1 MSWLFTLALF
11 AIASSSS
18 TDLLIEGATVYVAA
32 DAAPVA
38 ASILSRDGRIVF
50 VGEASEARRRAKDPR
65 VLSVAGATVLPGL
78 ADAHGHLYGLGRSLE
93 IADLKGTA
101 SPAEAARRMAERAAS
116 LPAGAW
122 AAGRG
127 WDQNHWPG
135 KAFPDARDLDTVLA
149 DRPAVAD
156 RVDGHAI
163 WVNTAALKAA
173 GIDAST
179 PDPPGG
185 RILRRPDGSPSGV
198 LVDNAEQLVTR
209 LAAKPSPADFQRR
222 ILAAASAC
230 ARVGLTQV
238 QDASAYDPDE
248 IALLGQLA
256 ARGELPIRI
265 YATVSPEEEPLSK
278 AFARGTRIGRGADF
292 LTVRAIKAYADG
304 ALGSRGAA
312 LLEEYADEPG
322 KTGLLVMTPE
332 RLTQIAREADRRGW
346 QVWIHAI
353 GDRGNRIALDALAAG
368 GGPAARHRI
377 EHAQVI
383 APSDFP
389 RFAREGV
396 IASIQPTHATSDMPW
411 AQARVGPERIKGA
424 YAYRSLARAGA
435 KTAGGSDFP
444 VESENP
450 MLGLYAAVARR
461 DADGKPA
468 GGWRPEEKLSR
479 AEAVALFTSGA
490 AWAAFEEKSRGRI
503 AEGFDADF
511 TVLSDDPLRVA
522 EERIPGLET
531 VATVVGGRV
540 VYARETRR

>member
-1 MSWLFTLALF
+1 VFWLIALAIL
-11 AIASSSS
+11 AAANPASS
-18 TDLLIEGATVYVAA
+18 DLLVEGGTVYVSAES
-32 DAAPVA
+32 APVA
-38 ASILSRDGRIVF
+38 ASVLARDGRILF
-50 VGEASEARRRAKDPR
+50 VGDAAEARRRAKNPR
-65 VLSVAGATVLPGL
+65 VLSVAGATVVPGL
-78 ADAHGHLYGLGRSLE
+78 ADAHGHVYGLGRSLE
-93 IADLKGTA
+93 IADLKGASTA
-101 SPAEAARRMAERAAS
+101 AEAAKRMGRKAAS
-116 LPAGAW
+116 LPPGSW
-122 AAGRG
+122 AMGRG

-135 KAFPDARDLDTVLA
+135 KAFPDARDLDAVLA

-156 RVDGHAI
+156 RVDGHAV

-173 GIDAST
+173 GIDATT

-198 LVDNAEQLVTR
+198 LVDNAEQLVWKV
-209 LAAKPSPADFQRR
+209 AEKPSPEDFPRR
-222 ILAAASAC
+222 FLAGARAC

-238 QDASAYDPDE
+238 QDASGYDPGQSAR
-248 IALLGQLA
+248 IAALA

-265 YATVSPEEEPLSK
+265 YATVDPGAETLPR
-278 AFARGTRIGRGADF
+278 AFEKGVRVGRGADF

-312 LLEEYADEPG
+312 LLEEYSDEPG

-332 RLTQIAREADRRGW
+332 RLTEIAREAGRRGW

-353 GDRGNRIALDALAAG
+353 GDRGNRIALDALASG

-377 EHAQVI
+377 EHAQVVS
-383 APSDFP
+383 PQDFP

-411 AQARVGPERIKGA
+411 AEARVGPDRIQGA
-424 YAYRSLARAGA
+424 YAWKSLARAGA

-450 MLGLYAAVARR
+450 MLGIYAAVSRR
-461 DADGKPA
+461 DAQGRPE
-468 GGWRPEEKLSR
+468 GGWRPGEKLSR
-479 AEAVALFTSGA
+479 AEALALFTSGA
-490 AWAAFEEKSRGRI
+490 AWAAFEEGSRGRI
-503 AEGFDADF
+503 AEGFDADL
-511 TVLSDDPLRVA
+511 TVLSEDPMRVA
-522 EERIPGLET
+522 EERLAGIGV

-540 VYARETRR
+540 VHEREPRP